1 MDCPRCGVSVF
12 AELNSCRS
20 CGWQLSRPFSGQS
33 RVSVSPNPSFSSS
46 GVAQTFVSARAERP
60 PIQTAADA
68 LPEDFFLSPPA
79 RPQQHP
85 RRRHRRRE
93 PPTNG
98 SAVAV
103 LPKEA
108 RWESPPRF
116 EVIEMPLVQAA
127 FDFTAAELEAE
138 QLAGRAVAPVS
149 LRFQAGLLDSSLIL
163 LASAVFFALFALLG
177 GEVGLARRDLLIYIA
192 AGFVLASLYFGLF
205 TLLGGRTP
213 GMQYYH
219 LRVVTFEGQPLPPPR
234 ALWRAFGY
242 MVSLGALALGFLWAL
257 VDERRL
263 TWHDR
268 ISRTFLTDR
277 AIVV

>member
-1 MDCPRCGVSVF
+1 MSV
-12 AELNSCRS
+12 
-20 CGWQLSRPFSGQS
+20 P
-33 RVSVSPNPSFSSS
+33 PNPSFSSS

-60 PIQTAADA
+60 NIQTAADA

-79 RPQQHP
+79 RRERASQTV
-85 RRRHRRRE
+85 RRRHRRRQ

-108 RWESPPRF
+108 RWEAPPRF

-138 QLAGRAVAPVS
+138 QLAARAAAPVS
-149 LRFQAGLLDSSLIL
+149 LRFQAGLLDASLIL
-163 LASAVFFALFALLG
+163 LASAVFFALFALLAG
-177 GEVGLARRDLLIYIA
+177 HVGLARRDLLIYLS
-192 AGFVLASLYFGLF
+192 AGFVLASLYFSLF

-219 LRVVTFEGQPLPPPR
+219 LRVVTFEGHPLPPPH

-242 MVSLGALALGFLWAL
+242 MVSLGALLLGFLWAL